1 MDGSHGGDGCAAAN
15 ASVDVLP
22 RQGQRFLPRATVA
35 SKMQSLTFEPPAVNR
50 NSTHNKDE

>member
-15 ASVDVLP
+15 ASVDVLR
-22 RQGQRFLPRATVA
+22 RQGQSPLPRATVA

-50 NSTHNKDE
+50 NSTDNKDE